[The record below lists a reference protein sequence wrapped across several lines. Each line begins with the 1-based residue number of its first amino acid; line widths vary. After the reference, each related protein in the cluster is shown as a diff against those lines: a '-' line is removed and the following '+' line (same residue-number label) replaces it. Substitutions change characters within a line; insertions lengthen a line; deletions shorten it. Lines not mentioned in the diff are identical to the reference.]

1 MSAHA
6 THSHFVKFSKI
17 LLIFKNGERKIVK
30 FLKTERGMLY
40 DTNHCS
46 YPLKKIRSATYYDAE
61 LDTKFFSEREGKI

>member
-61 LDTKFFSEREGKI
+61 LDTKFSSNRKEN